1 MFITLLISLYT
12 SRVILET
19 LGITDFGIY
28 NLVGGLVTMFSF
40 LNSAMSTGTQ
50 RFLSYEMAQPNE
62 GRLNK
67 VFNMSINIHIV
78 IALVIVLLA
87 ETFGL
92 WLLEYKLVI
101 PDDRSSAAA
110 MVYQFSIA
118 TFVVSIL
125 SVPYN
130 ALIIA
135 REKMKIYA
143 YFSILEVA
151 LKLMIVYLLSIN
163 NWDKLIFYSLLMFG
177 VSLFMRLTYYFY
189 CRKNFRESVFKICWD
204 PDLFKSML
212 GFNTWNLIGNLSS
225 VCYNQ
230 GVSLVL
236 NIFFGPVIN
245 AARGICLQ
253 LNGALNSFVSN
264 LQTALNPQIIKSY
277 ARKDLREMHELIFL
291 GSKLSF
297 FLLLLVSLPIFVEMN
312 YVLHLWLKNVP
323 EYTVSFCRLI
333 LVVSLIDSYSGALGT
348 AVLATSVVKYY
359 HIIIGGLQ
367 LLILP
372 ISYVLLKMGYKADI
386 TLYVNIVFS
395 FLMLGCRLRIASSL
409 VQLPINKFF
418 LQVILRMMA
427 VCLMSGV
434 LSFLILAN
442 LSEGRFRFAAIVVAS
457 SIMTIGITYIV
468 GINSSQRIAINNK
481 YKVFIN
487 RFKR

>member
-12 SRVILET
+12 SRVILEI

-62 GRLNK
+62 GKLNK
-67 VFNMSINIHIV
+67 VFNMSVNIHIM

-87 ETFGL
+87 ETAGL
-92 WLLEYKLVI
+92 WLLKYKLVI
-101 PDDRSSAAA
+101 PENRLLAASI
-110 MVYQFSIA
+110 VYQFSIA

-135 REKMKIYA
+135 REKMKVYA
-143 YFSILEVA
+143 YFSIIEVA
-151 LKLMIVYLLSIN
+151 LKLIIVYLLSIN
-163 NWDKLIFYSLLMFG
+163 SWDKLIFYSILTLG
-177 VSLFMRLTYYFY
+177 VSLFMRLAYYYY

-204 PDLFKSML
+204 SDLFKSML

-230 GVSLVL
+230 GISLVL

-277 ARKDLREMHELIFL
+277 AKKDLREMHELIFL

-297 FLLLLVSLPIFVEMN
+297 LLLLLVSLPIFVEMK

-333 LVVSLIDSYSGALGT
+333 LIVSLIDSYSGSLGT

-359 HIIIGGLQ
+359 HMIIGGLQ

-372 ISYVLLKMGYKADI
+372 ISYVLLKLGYKADI
-386 TLYVNIVFS
+386 TLYVSVVFS
-395 FLMLGCRLRIASSL
+395 VLMLGCRLRIAGYL
-409 VQLPINKFF
+409 VGLSMNSFF
-418 LQVILRMMA
+418 LQVILRMTFVCMA
-427 VCLMSGV
+427 SGI
-434 LSFLILAN
+434 LSYLIFSN
-442 LSEGRFRFAAIVVAS
+442 LSEGVLRFFIISGAS
-457 SIMTIGITYIV
+457 ALITIGMTYIL
-468 GINSSQRIAINNK
+468 GINHSQRIAINNK
-481 YKVFIN
+481 FKFFVN